1 MPYIKLKLK
10 VEIKNL
16 NFLTYF
22 MGVIHIAIIQEI
34 FIDCLVHAR
43 HCATNWVFRAYRF
56 QLIFGR
62 KSS

>member
-22 MGVIHIAIIQEI
+22 MGVIHIAIIPEI
-34 FIDCLVHAR
+34 FIDCLVYAKQ
-43 HCATNWVFRAYRF
+43 TGYNLELTY
-56 QLIFGR
+56 
-62 KSS
+62 SN